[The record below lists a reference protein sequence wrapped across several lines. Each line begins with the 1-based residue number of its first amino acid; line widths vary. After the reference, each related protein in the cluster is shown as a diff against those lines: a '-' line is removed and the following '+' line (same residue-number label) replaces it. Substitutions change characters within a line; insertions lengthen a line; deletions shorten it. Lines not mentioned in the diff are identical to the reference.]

1 MVQKDKKLC
10 QIIVFA
16 CPYDGRL
23 NTKELEKME
32 HYQDLAQ
39 ELRKIW
45 KLKVKVIPLGIV
57 AQGTTPITLGNWIKE
72 IDTETQITQL
82 QKTVF
87 LHTAQILRKVLEV

>member
-10 QIIVFA
+10 QIIDFA

-23 NTKELEKME
+23 DTKELEKME

-72 IDTETQITQL
+72 TDTETLITQL

-87 LHTAQILRKVLEV
+87 LHTA

>member
-1 MVQKDKKLC
+1 
-10 QIIVFA
+10 
-16 CPYDGRL
+16 
-23 NTKELEKME
+23 ME

-45 KLKVKVIPLGIV
+45 NLKVKVIPLRIG
-57 AQGTTPITLGNWIKE
+57 ARGTTPITLGNWIKE

-87 LHTAQILRKVLEV
+87 LHTSNQILRKVLEV